1 MALLDSVDTD
11 EQKGRWAVLSLWWAT
26 HALVAG
32 TSRIVFEI
40 SLPTMV
46 ESPDFVLEQDQ
57 LPWMLTSGTIS
68 TIAGKLVAGP
78 VCAAL
83 GPKHVGWLSLLACA
97 LPLVT
102 ASNGYSVLVAWN
114 IARFG
119 QSMTWP
125 VTNILFDA
133 WFPSDEQGKAWGVM
147 GTSSRAGILSLT
159 LALNLFGDGLD
170 TAALF

>member
-1 MALLDSVDTD
+1 
-11 EQKGRWAVLSLWWAT
+11 
-26 HALVAG
+26 
-32 TSRIVFEI
+32 
-40 SLPTMV
+40 
-46 ESPDFVLEQDQ
+46 
-57 LPWMLTSGTIS
+57 MLTSGTIS

-170 TAALF
+170 TAALFSTYLTLLRSLVRGVQELCAALHYLMPANIPSLQDTPSPSSPPSPLSEMVIC

>member
-1 MALLDSVDTD
+1 
-11 EQKGRWAVLSLWWAT
+11 
-26 HALVAG
+26 
-32 TSRIVFEI
+32 
-40 SLPTMV
+40 
-46 ESPDFVLEQDQ
+46 
-57 LPWMLTSGTIS
+57 MLTSGTIS

-170 TAALF
+170 TAALFSTWSARTVCCVALPDASEHPISTRYPHPLHPLRLSRRWSFVDRC